1 MWRYLVYLEYGGKW
15 MFASYYLEA
24 MTRPVSVCVWG
35 GGGIRQA
42 VSGPFLS
49 RGAFCQPHSFSLP
62 ADTSLQEPPR
72 IRLHQSVPIMPLI
85 NLFLSPTYPNI
96 YRKNLCQINW
106 FAPFFKFYKP
116 PLCGGTPNLCFCIST
131 TAEEPKSLKCTW
143 NKTCI
148 YFPLNISGCKTQT
161 IQRPCELS

>member
-1 MWRYLVYLEYGGKW
+1 MWRYFVFLGYVGKW

-62 ADTSLQEPPR
+62 ADTSLQEPLR

-116 PLCGGTPNLCFCIST
+116 PLCGGILNLIVLNTYLSF
-131 TAEEPKSLKCTW
+131 PSLFLLNS
-143 NKTCI
+143 NKHMPWQRWEGETENL
-148 YFPLNISGCKTQT
+148 PL
-161 IQRPCELS
+161 